1 MSRTLPGVLLG
12 TAVLMADGSALF
24 SKHCESC
31 HARYFDMEQLSK
43 NYMESNNTLLNLKA
57 PTLNQIR
64 FRVKQRVGDPSG
76 DAEFHRIE
84 VVDFISG
91 YVMEPDREKSVCL
104 PEVMHY
110 FETMKSLKGKISA
123 RDLDEVANWIYDEEE
138 NR

>member
-1 MSRTLPGVLLG
+1 MNK
-12 TAVLMADGSALF
+12 TAAAFLAGASTLMADGSALF
-24 SKHCESC
+24 TKHCESC
-31 HARYFDMEQLSK
+31 HERYYDMSLLGK

-84 VVDFISG
+84 VVDFISA

-123 RDLDEVANWIYDEEE
+123 EDLDEVANWIYDEEE